1 MTEEGFQGKWAT
13 SAPEFTS
20 PQPEILDWS
29 QGVPVPSV
37 PVQQFPTEEWS
48 AQPAAEDCS
57 AAPMA
62 QPLSG
67 LQLLFLKLSKWKW
80 VDGK

>member
-20 PQPEILDWS
+20 PQPEMLDWS

-48 AQPAAEDCS
+48 AQPAAARCS
-57 AAPMA
+57 AAHTA
-62 QPLSG
+62 RATEWGETATQCS
-67 LQLLFLKLSKWKW
+67 
-80 VDGK
+80 